1 MNTSNISAE
10 AKAYFGEGVRL
21 SQHPSTVDQS
31 AAAFE
36 EAIRLHPEY
45 AEAYFELG
53 TMYYRWSHFHKAIEP
68 LKKAIELEPHQPA
81 AYGNLGMNYNL
92 AGMYPDAEEI
102 LRKLIEIVPDHAS
115 GHYELGFALLQQGR
129 PEEAV
134 EHFRKT
140 VKLHPQH
147 AMAYYFLSLAL
158 VCYVRDFSGAKQLLR
173 ELQELHPAEAKH
185 LALLIS
191 LNDPSQR

>member
-1 MNTSNISAE
+1 MNTSSISAE
-10 AKAYFGEGVRL
+10 AKAHFEQGVRL

-36 EAIRLHPEY
+36 EAIRLHPQY
-45 AEAYFELG
+45 VEAYFELG
-53 TMYYRWSHFHKAIEP
+53 TMYYRWSHFQKAIDP
-68 LKKAIELEPHQPA
+68 LKKAIELEPDRPA

-92 AGMYPDAEEI
+92 AGTYRDAEEI
-102 LRKLIEIVPDHAS
+102 LRKLIEIVPNHIA

-129 PEEAV
+129 SEEAI

-147 AMAYYFLSLAL
+147 AKAYYFLSFAL
-158 VCYVRDFSGAKQLLR
+158 VCNVRDFSGARQLLR
-173 ELQELHPAEAKH
+173 ELEELHPAEAKH

-191 LNDPSQR
+191 LNDPSR

>member
-1 MNTSNISAE
+1 
-10 AKAYFGEGVRL
+10 
-21 SQHPSTVDQS
+21 
-31 AAAFE
+31 
-36 EAIRLHPEY
+36 
-45 AEAYFELG
+45 
-53 TMYYRWSHFHKAIEP
+53 
-68 LKKAIELEPHQPA
+68 
-81 AYGNLGMNYNL
+81 MNYNL

-102 LRKLIEIVPDHAS
+102 LRKLIEIVPDHVS

-158 VCYVRDFSGAKQLLR
+158 VCYVRDFAGAKQLLR
-173 ELQELHPAEAKH
+173 ELQELHPTEAKH
-185 LALLIS
+185 LALL
-191 LNDPSQR
+191 